1 MTLPSVPSSIEKSTL
16 NLWKKYNDLLS
27 AEETSNIN
35 CPHFDIEK
43 TRQLLYEYAGKG
55 LVENLDPTF
64 FSKTI
69 PFIDIGDD
77 KVRK

>member
-1 MTLPSVPSSIEKSTL
+1 MIYYQQRKQ
-16 NLWKKYNDLLS
+16 
-27 AEETSNIN
+27 ATS
-35 CPHFDIEK
+35 IEK
-43 TRQLLYEYAGKG
+43 TRHLLYEYAGKG